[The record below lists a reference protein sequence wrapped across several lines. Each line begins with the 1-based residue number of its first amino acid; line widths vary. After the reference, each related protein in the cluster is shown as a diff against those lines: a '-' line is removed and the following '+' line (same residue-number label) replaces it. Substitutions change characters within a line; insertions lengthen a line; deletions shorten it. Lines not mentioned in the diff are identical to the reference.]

1 MKNFAVIGVG
11 GYVAPRHLKAI
22 KETGNRVVAAM
33 DPSDSV
39 GIIDSYFPEAA
50 FFTEFERLDRHVYK
64 IRKSPDKLD
73 YISICSPNYLHD
85 AHIRFGLRSDCDVVC
100 EKPLVINPW
109 NLDGIEELERETG
122 KRLNA
127 ILQLRVHPNVI
138 RLRERISQQT
148 SRKKYSV
155 ELTYITPRG
164 RWYDISWKGQEHKSG
179 GVVTNIGVHFFD
191 MLGWVFGPSQHV
203 EVHRKIG
210 SSVGGMVEYE
220 NAVVTWYL
228 STDARDLKTLGRENI
243 PFRAL
248 KIEGEEFDFSS
259 GFNDLHTLSYEQIL
273 SGSGFGVSEARQSIE
288 TVYEIR
294 EADISRGEIHHP
306 LLALLK

>member
-11 GYVAPRHLKAI
+11 GYVAPRHLRAI
-22 KETGNRVVAAM
+22 RDTGNRVVATM

-50 FFTEFERLDRHVYK
+50 FFTEFERFDRHVYK
-64 IRKSPDKLD
+64 LRKTGDKLD

-85 AHIRFGLRSDCDVVC
+85 AHIRFGLRSDCEVIC

-109 NLDGIEELERETG
+109 NLDGIEEMEKDT
-122 KRLNA
+122 KRKLNT

-138 RLRERISQQT
+138 RLRERVQAET
-148 SRKKYSV
+148 SGSRYRV

-164 RWYDISWKGQEHKSG
+164 RWYDFSWKGKDEKSG

-191 MLGWVFGPSQHV
+191 MLGWVFGPLERV
-203 EVHRKIG
+203 DVHRKRANAAAG
-210 SSVGGMVEYE
+210 YLEYK
-220 NAVVTWYL
+220 NAEVTWYL
-228 STDARDLKTLGRENI
+228 STNAGDLDALGREHK

-248 KIEGEEFDFSS
+248 TISGEEFDFSA
-259 GFNDLHTLSYEQIL
+259 GFNDLHTLSYAEIL
-273 SGSGFGVSEARQSIE
+273 AGRGFGVADVRQSIE
-288 TVYEIR
+288 TVYRIR
-294 EADISRGEIHHP
+294 TGDESSDGAPHSLLSRIP
-306 LLALLK
+306 